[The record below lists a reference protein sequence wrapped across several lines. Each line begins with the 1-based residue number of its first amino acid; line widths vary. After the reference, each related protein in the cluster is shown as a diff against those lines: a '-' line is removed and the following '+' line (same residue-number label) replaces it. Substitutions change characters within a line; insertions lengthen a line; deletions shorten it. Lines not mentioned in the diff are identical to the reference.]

1 MNIPHAPMSRVFS
14 RNYCV
19 IRDFCALLIFSHE
32 DDNIAVLLVSKGK
45 NSPYSEAE
53 MCKIGLY
60 PSLCSGALFFAPART
75 YVADSP
81 SLGWGVGDML
91 QKLPRWIEV

>member
-1 MNIPHAPMSRVFS
+1 VQ
-14 RNYCV
+14 
-19 IRDFCALLIFSHE
+19 IRSLLE
-32 DDNIAVLLVSKGK
+32 TGTDTERREKLLAVLNRDKERESAGVGL
-45 NSPYSEAE
+45 SEAE